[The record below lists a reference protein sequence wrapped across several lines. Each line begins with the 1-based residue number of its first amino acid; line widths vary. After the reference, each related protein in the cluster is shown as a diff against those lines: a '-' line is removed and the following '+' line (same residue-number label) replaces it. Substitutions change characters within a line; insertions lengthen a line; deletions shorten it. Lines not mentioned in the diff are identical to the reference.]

1 MSKVQHELALKDK
14 YSNDKMMS
22 RLLECNSDVKCINEY
37 LKYYGSSAMTLEE
50 IGLVLGITRE
60 RVRQIEASALKKL
73 KHPKHAR
80 KLRDYLGGIFL

>member
-1 MSKVQHELALKDK
+1 MSKIQHELAIKDK
-14 YSNDKMMS
+14 YINDKMMS
-22 RLLECNSDVKCINEY
+22 RLLECNGNVKWINKS
-37 LKYYGSSAMTLEE
+37 LKHCGSSAMTLEE

-80 KLRDYLGGIFL
+80 KLRDYLGGFYL

>member
-1 MSKVQHELALKDK
+1 MPKIQKEILLKEK

-22 RLLECNSDVKCINEY
+22 RLLECNGNSIWINET
-37 LKYYGSSAMTLEE
+37 LKLFGSSAMTLEE

-60 RVRQIEASALKKL
+60 RVRQIEAAALKKL

-80 KLRDYLGGIFL
+80 KLRDYVGLLH